1 MVSAIETHD
10 SGNSSREEG
19 LGPMAL
25 LEVKGITK
33 HFGGLV
39 AVSDLE
45 FNVYKGEIL
54 GLIGPN
60 GAGKTTVFNLLSGV
74 HKPTKGKV
82 VFKGENITG
91 LKPNKVASKGVVR
104 TFQATNLFQEMTALE
119 NVLVA
124 HHIRIRTGFCR
135 ALFST
140 PFARR
145 DGKAIEQRGAEI
157 LESMGLEHA
166 KDELAKNLPHGHQR
180 ALGIS
185 MALAADPE
193 LLLLDEPVTGMNPEE
208 TMTMMKMIKEIRD
221 RGKTLLVVEHDMR
234 AIMGMSDRII
244 VLNFGRKIAEGL
256 PEEIRKNRDVLEAYL
271 GSGEE

>member
-1 MVSAIETHD
+1 
-10 SGNSSREEG
+10 
-19 LGPMAL
+19 
-25 LEVKGITK
+25 
-33 HFGGLV
+33 
-39 AVSDLE
+39 
-45 FNVYKGEIL
+45 L

-60 GAGKTTVFNLLSGV
+60 GAGKTTVFNLLSGI

-91 LKPNKVASKGVVR
+91 LKPNKAASKGIVR

-124 HHIRIRTGFCR
+124 HHIHIRSGLYGV
-135 ALFST
+135 LFNT
-140 PFARR
+140 AFARR
-145 DGKAIEQRGAEI
+145 GEKEIQQRAIEI
-157 LESMGLEHA
+157 LESMGLGSV
-166 KDELAKNLPHGHQR
+166 KDESAKNLPHGHQR

-208 TMTMMKMIKEIRD
+208 TMSMMKIIERIRD
-221 RGKTLLVVEHDMR
+221 RGKTLLVVEHDMK
-234 AIMGMSDRII
+234 AIMGISDRLI
-244 VLNFGRKIAEGL
+244 VLNFGKKIAEGL
-256 PEEIRKNRDVLEAYL
+256 PEEIKKNRDVIEAYL